1 MSYIDIIKEKARSDR
16 KTIVLP
22 ETNDKRTLI
31 AASHIIEEG
40 IANIIM
46 VGNEEK
52 IMDGAGW
59 LEVDLT
65 GVRVIDPTK
74 CEKLDEYV
82 QLLYET
88 RKHKGMTPEKA
99 RQILLTDNMTFGVI
113 MVKANDADG
122 MVAGACHA
130 TADTLRPALQIL
142 KTAPGVKLV
151 SGFFILDVPNCEY
164 GEHGTFLF
172 ADCGLNQDPT
182 AEELAALAP
191 KVACAGRVMLK
202 RVMGRLT
209 FATVRDY
216 TGTMQ
221 YFVQESTVGEAAYAD
236 FKTLDL
242 GDIVACEGT
251 LMRTQAGD
259 LAIKVTSFRLMA
271 KSLRPMPDKHKGL
284 QDQEFCYRRRYVDLM
299 VNAESRERF
308 IKRSKAIAS
317 IRNFM
322 LANDFLEVETP
333 MLHPIPGGANARPFI
348 THHNALNTEMYLRIA
363 PELYLKRLVVG
374 GFERVFEINRNF
386 RNEGID
392 ARHNPEFTM
401 MEFYA
406 TYWTY
411 KDQMEFTEALLRH
424 VAREVTGSA
433 IVTYQGMTIN
443 FEEPFDKLTP
453 KQAILKYSP
462 EYTESQL
469 MDEDFLKKELKRL
482 GADEQIDPTLGS
494 LQMALFDETVEKK
507 LIKPTFIIDYPTEIS
522 PLARA
527 SDVNPDI
534 TERFELFIAGRE
546 TANGF
551 SELNDPDDQA
561 ARFRAQVERKGH
573 GDDEAM
579 YYDADYVTALEYGL
593 PPTAGCGIGID
604 RFMMLLTDAPTI
616 RDVLLFPALRPE
628 SKN

>member
-1 MSYIDIIKEKARSDR
+1 
-16 KTIVLP
+16 
-22 ETNDKRTLI
+22 
-31 AASHIIEEG
+31 
-40 IANIIM
+40 
-46 VGNEEK
+46 
-52 IMDGAGW
+52 
-59 LEVDLT
+59 
-65 GVRVIDPTK
+65 
-74 CEKLDEYV
+74 
-82 QLLYET
+82 
-88 RKHKGMTPEKA
+88 
-99 RQILLTDNMTFGVI
+99 
-113 MVKANDADG
+113 
-122 MVAGACHA
+122 
-130 TADTLRPALQIL
+130 
-142 KTAPGVKLV
+142 
-151 SGFFILDVPNCEY
+151 
-164 GEHGTFLF
+164 
-172 ADCGLNQDPT
+172 
-182 AEELAALAP
+182 
-191 KVACAGRVMLK
+191 
-202 RVMGRLT
+202 
-209 FATVRDY
+209 
-216 TGTMQ
+216 
-221 YFVQESTVGEAAYAD
+221 
-236 FKTLDL
+236 
-242 GDIVACEGT
+242 
-251 LMRTQAGD
+251 
-259 LAIKVTSFRLMA
+259 
-271 KSLRPMPDKHKGL
+271 
-284 QDQEFCYRRRYVDLM
+284 
-299 VNAESRERF
+299 
-308 IKRSKAIAS
+308 
-317 IRNFM
+317 
-322 LANDFLEVETP
+322 
-333 MLHPIPGGANARPFI
+333 
-348 THHNALNTEMYLRIA
+348 MYLRIA

-433 IVTYQGMTIN
+433 IVTYQGITIN